1 MQRGL
6 KDLQLGWVS
15 PCEKCFAKTWH
26 AMKIK
31 SGCTYVEW
39 VILSVF
45 SSENM
50 FMRDGISMNIPE
62 SLRTFKTD
70 GGPEILE
77 EAEIAKQTE
86 NWDYLNFL
94 KLQKI
99 YAKR

>member
-1 MQRGL
+1 
-6 KDLQLGWVS
+6 
-15 PCEKCFAKTWH
+15 
-26 AMKIK
+26 
-31 SGCTYVEW
+31 
-39 VILSVF
+39 
-45 SSENM
+45 
-50 FMRDGISMNIPE
+50 MNIPE

-70 GGPEILE
+70 GGPEILK